1 MREAG
6 KGIDLERLKEGNS
19 GRSPSPET
27 LQQRSAHHM
36 TRHRR
41 LQKGQSSTKL
51 RPVCRCFGGARLR
64 VLRSWRKICL
74 SSRSWLR
81 AITLCQ
87 DVDGFWVAFVQV
99 SPEGPDMIVYLP
111 VTQILP
117 VADALESVA
126 GCNDKTY
133 RFVPA
138 PVFGKDYWNKPAR
151 VNGAAYMCATFR
163 YRPVLVFNGT
173 GGLWTA
179 QLVSGR
185 HARLVARL
193 LRMLHQRYSEALA
206 PN

>member
-1 MREAG
+1 
-6 KGIDLERLKEGNS
+6 
-19 GRSPSPET
+19 
-27 LQQRSAHHM
+27 
-36 TRHRR
+36 
-41 LQKGQSSTKL
+41 
-51 RPVCRCFGGARLR
+51 
-64 VLRSWRKICL
+64 
-74 SSRSWLR
+74 
-81 AITLCQ
+81 
-87 DVDGFWVAFVQV
+87 
-99 SPEGPDMIVYLP
+99 MIVYLP

-193 LRMLHQRYSEALA
+193 LRMLHQRYIEALA